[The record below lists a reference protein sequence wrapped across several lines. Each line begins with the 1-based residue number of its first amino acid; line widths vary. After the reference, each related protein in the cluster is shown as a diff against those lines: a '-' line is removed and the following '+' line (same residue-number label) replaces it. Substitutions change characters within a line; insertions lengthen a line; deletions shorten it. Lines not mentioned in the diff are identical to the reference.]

1 MKKSYQLLSI
11 YLDHKPL
18 PDKPL
23 TIDSGDKVRGYYT
36 LGESYNLFDI
46 PVCYRKASGKVLLSD
61 AETFKMAKDIKKSG
75 MNIRLSIILDYY
87 SNAYVANVLYLKRIL
102 QLARMITEEYPK
114 VVVSLAVSPEHTQE
128 FQEIIKSFYQQDDQ
142 HNRTFS

>member
-1 MKKSYQLLSI
+1 M
-11 YLDHKPL
+11 
-18 PDKPL
+18 
-23 TIDSGDKVRGYYT
+23 
-36 LGESYNLFDI
+36 GESYNLFDI